1 MVGEDEL
8 GPRAHAPLEGLQVR
22 CHPGRDPA
30 HLVCAGNLQP
40 VRPVVLERAAIQQ
53 LIAVAE
59 DLVAIRH
66 RPSLFPASRGLI
78 APIYHAAPV
87 TEDPPRRRP
96 RVIGLLV
103 LALCVG
109 LLGFAIVSLS
119 VGNGSSEG
127 IEITGAEEVQSLVG
141 GIPQDG
147 ARLGSADAPVTVQI
161 FNDMQ
166 CDPCSDWN
174 QQVVVPLIRGL
185 VRDGD
190 LQLVH
195 HNFPMAQSGFFLG
208 AYGAV
213 AAAKQDYEWQFVELF
228 FLNQDE
234 AAKQGADQ
242 EFLDNIARG
251 VGVVN
256 FNVEQWQRDM
266 NDEDIQQTLEDDER
280 LTAERQLPAEPAVV
294 VGGPGGTEQLVD
306 SPSLAD
312 VQAAI
317 GEVG

>member
-1 MVGEDEL
+1 M
-8 GPRAHAPLEGLQVR
+8 P
-22 CHPGRDPA
+22 DP
-30 HLVCAGNLQP
+30 VN
-40 VRPVVLERAAIQQ
+40 
-53 LIAVAE
+53 
-59 DLVAIRH
+59 
-66 RPSLFPASRGLI
+66 
-78 APIYHAAPV
+78 
-87 TEDPPRRRP
+87 EDPPRRRP
-96 RVIGLLV
+96 RIIGLLV

-119 VGNGSSEG
+119 VGSGGSED
-127 IEITGAEEVQSLVG
+127 IRITGAEEVQSLVG

-147 ARLGSADAPVTVQI
+147 PRLGSSSAPVTVQV

-174 QQVVVPLIRGL
+174 RQVVVPLIAGP
-185 VRDGD
+185 VRSGD
-190 LQLVH
+190 IQLVY
-195 HNFPMAQSGFFLG
+195 HNFPMTESGFFLG
-208 AYGAV
+208 AYGAL
-213 AAAKQDYEWQFVELF
+213 AAAKQDYEWQFIELF

-234 AAKQGADQ
+234 AKKHGADQ

-251 VGVVN
+251 VGVTN

-266 NDEDIQQTLEDDER
+266 KDDDIQSTLEADEK

-294 VGGPGGTEQLVD
+294 VGGPNGSKQLID

-317 GEVG
+317 ADVS